1 MSSYV
6 SKVTSA
12 GQITIPKDL
21 RETLDLNDDDFVEF
35 TQVGDAVLM
44 QKLKASKGKVDAIRK
59 KIRRSGMTKE
69 RIEEIVE
76 GTRRQLWRQKQK

>member
-1 MSSYV
+1 MSGYV